1 MTFLQQKPIRQL
13 QLNGIVLTGLGVE
26 LGGLRRQL
34 LAQEEQI
41 FGISTAVLLIFEVFP
56 LQTKPQDLLL

>member
-41 FGISTAVLLIFEVFP
+41 FGISTVVLLIFEVF
-56 LQTKPQDLLL
+56 DL